1 MEVMEIT
8 EVFEKYYS
16 KSNHDIELAEERFRD
31 DMKKDSDLKN
41 LYADWCDEMGYTER
55 KGFKSY
61 FLNKSEGENIWDTI
75 FPNAEELE
83 GYEFK

>member
-1 MEVMEIT
+1 
-8 EVFEKYYS
+8 
-16 KSNHDIELAEERFRD
+16 
-31 DMKKDSDLKN
+31 MKKDSDLKN